1 MLNHSIVFLSPLLK
15 PFTPEYFGFQLS
27 IFLALLLLPISLKTS
42 LFFTLTLFLSRTTLK
57 SKPKSCFII
66 FIISFIE
73 ISKLFPILIISP
85 ASWSLFKT
93 LVKLSTVS
101 SIKVKSLV
109 GDKFPNL
116 ILRLLLNIWVI
127 IVGMIARADCLGP
140 KVLNGL
146 IIVIGR
152 LKDLGIDFK
161 KLEIYLNKISKIKN
175 NRCINKKTGKIISG
189 IIPVHI
195 FGHACDVESLARIAK
210 KFRLKI
216 IEDAA
221 EAVGS
226 FYKKK
231 HLGTFGDVGCLSF
244 NGNKIITTGG
254 GGAVITNKKNI
265 AKKINHLTNTAK
277 IYHKWEYI
285 HDDIGYNFRL
295 PSLNAALGLAQIEK
309 LNTFL
314 NAKRKLFQKYSKNL
328 GKLAGVSIFKEGKN
342 MKSNYWLQTLI
353 LDKKNKYLKNQ
364 ILNYCYKKK
373 IYLRPV
379 WKLISTLKPYKKN
392 QKMDL
397 AGARDIIDRAINL
410 PSSQRIIIKK

>member
-1 MLNHSIVFLSPLLK
+1 MQKSSAKLIYNLIKKTIGRGIHHLHEP
-15 PFTPEYFGFQLS
+15 
-27 IFLALLLLPISLKTS
+27 IFSRSEIKLTS
-42 LFFTLTLFLSRTTLK
+42 DTIK
-57 SKPKSCFII
+57 KNY
-66 FIISFIE
+66 
-73 ISKLFPILIISP
+73 
-85 ASWSLFKT
+85 
-93 LVKLSTVS
+93 VS
-101 SIKVKSLV
+101 SAGIYSKKFENKIKKLTKAKHVVAVINGTQALFISMQALGIKKDQEVLVPSLTFV
-109 GDKFPNL
+109 GTVNAISYTGAEPHFVDS
-116 ILRLLLNIWVI
+116 NI
-127 IVGMIARADCLGP
+127 
-140 KVLNGL
+140 
-146 IIVIGR
+146 
-152 LKDLGIDFK
+152 KDLGIDCK

-195 FGHACDVESLARIAK
+195 FGHACDIENLARIAK